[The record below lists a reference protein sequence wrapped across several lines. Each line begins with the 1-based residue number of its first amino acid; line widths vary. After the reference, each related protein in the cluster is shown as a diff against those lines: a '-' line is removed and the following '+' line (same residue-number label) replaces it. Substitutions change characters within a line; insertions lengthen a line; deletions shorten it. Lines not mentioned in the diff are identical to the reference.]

1 MNVRA
6 PVAPT
11 APGLQDAPVASRA
24 NWPARAIALGTLIL
38 LAAGPAVAASA
49 QTSRSPKV
57 DGTVA
62 GGSSVGDQLTIRVDA
77 LVIGGFQSVRDV
89 TVDLVSGG
97 SDIEAISFDR
107 VNNLISVGD
116 HEVAVGTGAAASGS
130 YLRVSGAN
138 VILTTGGAHLSFTV
152 IATVIK
158 ELPSATRFR
167 LGVHE
172 VSGQVT
178 SVTRDLNVGV
188 QKGLTWGTVVAAVIA
203 ALLAG
208 GLVGNLFASRRR
220 PPPRLSVYGTIQ
232 RRLAEERPAS
242 TKS

>member
-1 MNVRA
+1 MATRGSWA
-6 PVAPT
+6 
-11 APGLQDAPVASRA
+11 
-24 NWPARAIALGTLIL
+24 ARAIALGTVAF
-38 LAAGPAVAASA
+38 LALGPAPRASG
-49 QTSRSPKV
+49 QTTKRPQV

-62 GGSSVGDQLTIRVDA
+62 GGFSVGDQLTVRVDA
-77 LVIGGFQSVRDV
+77 LVVGGFQSVRDV
-89 TVDLVSGG
+89 QVGLVSGG
-97 SDIEAISFDR
+97 SDIETISFDR
-107 VNNLISVGD
+107 VNNLITVGE
-116 HEVAVGTGAAASGS
+116 HEVAVGTGAVASGT

-138 VILTTGGAHLSFTV
+138 VILTTGGAHLSLTV
-152 IATVIK
+152 TATVIK
-158 ELPSATRFR
+158 ELPSTTRFR
-167 LGVHE
+167 LGVQE
-172 VSGQVT
+172 VSGRVT

-242 TKS
+242 TRS